1 MATIPAQPVVPDVEP
16 LGIATPVL
24 APEKTAEGPF
34 AIRQLIR
41 DYIIPVETNNIWY
54 ALGGVLALALVLEL
68 LTGLM
73 LSLLYTPDASKA
85 YGITTDLL
93 QSSTWSVILNLHY
106 WNAFLIFG
114 LLIAHMM
121 RVFVSGG
128 YKRGKQGLW
137 AVGVILAVLAFVI
150 SLTGEALHWD
160 EVGFAVPWNISEF
173 LNAVGLAGAFNYTT
187 DALLTLPVA
196 TEKLSQ
202 LYAVHIAIVPLVLLL
217 FIGLHYYVMRVKG
230 ISMPFWLRPSGRKA
244 PFTEH
249 IKIWMIYGGVA
260 MLILLLIA
268 LFVHRDPGTAP
279 QLLSSSPLFNS
290 PDDPGGLGYTP
301 SFPISWTRG
310 MNIIVANWG
319 VDPDIWGSVLGMVL
333 MFGALLVIP
342 FLDRGDKELQ
352 GWAAAF
358 SLRKRGLA
366 FLAMAVFWAVLIF
379 GMLASAL
386 TGAG

>member
-1 MATIPAQPVVPDVEP
+1 MSTIPARPTVPAGEPPGNAPPVP
-16 LGIATPVL
+16 T
-24 APEKTAEGPF
+24 PEKTAEGPF
-34 AIRQLIR
+34 AIRQLIQ

-54 ALGGVLALALVLEL
+54 ALGGVLAIALVLEV
-68 LTGLM
+68 LTGLV

-128 YKRGKQGLW
+128 YKHGKQGLW
-137 AVGVILAVLAFVI
+137 GVGVVLAVLAFVI

-173 LNAVGLAGAFNYTT
+173 LNAIGLAGAFNYTT

-202 LYAVHIAIVPLVLLL
+202 LYAVHIAIVPLALLL
-217 FIGLHYYVMRVKG
+217 FIALHYYLVRVKG

-249 IKIWMIYGGVA
+249 IKIWVIYGGVA
-260 MLILLLIA
+260 MVILLLIA

-310 MNIIVANWG
+310 MNIIVANMG
-319 VDPDIWGSVLGMVL
+319 VDPDIWGSALGMVV
-333 MFGALLVIP
+333 MFGALLLIP
-342 FLDRGDKELQ
+342 FLDRGNAEPQ

-366 FLAMAVFWAVLIF
+366 FLAMAIFWAVLIF
-379 GMLASAL
+379 GMIASAL

>member
-1 MATIPAQPVVPDVEP
+1 VPAGEPPAAGEP
-16 LGIATPVL
+16 LGVALP
-24 APEKTAEGPF
+24 APALEKTAEGPF
-34 AIRQLIR
+34 ALRQLIR

-54 ALGGVLALALVLEL
+54 ALGGVLALALVLEV
-68 LTGLM
+68 LTGLV
-73 LSLLYTPDASKA
+73 LSLLYTPDAAKA
-85 YGITTDLL
+85 FGITTDLI
-93 QSSTWSVILNLHY
+93 QSAPWAVIINLHY

-114 LLIAHMM
+114 LIIAHMM
-121 RVFVSGG
+121 RVFISGG
-128 YKRGKQGLW
+128 YKHGKQGLW
-137 AVGVILAVLAFVI
+137 GVGVILAVLAFAL

-160 EVGFAVPWNISEF
+160 EVGFGVPWNISEF
-173 LNAVGLAGAFNYTT
+173 LNALGLAGAFNYTT

-202 LYAVHIAIVPLVLLL
+202 LYAVHIAIVPLALLL
-217 FIGLHYYVMRVKG
+217 FVGLHYYLVRVKG

-244 PFTEH
+244 PFTDH
-249 IKIWMIYGGVA
+249 IKIWLIYGGAA

-310 MNIIVANWG
+310 MNIIVANMG
-319 VDPDIWGSVLGMVL
+319 LDPDIWGTVIGMVL

-342 FLDRGDKELQ
+342 FLDRGDREPQ

-358 SLRKRGLA
+358 SLRKRGWA
-366 FLAMAVFWAVLIF
+366 FLAMAIFWVVLVF
-379 GMLASAL
+379 GMIASAI